1 MCNCIHVV
9 TVSLQISRDLQ
20 HRTLEQDHLIFTM
33 FHYFHLLG
41 TKPIDLYEIQRDV
54 SEIAGFM
61 AVHTTQAD
69 TIPQ

>member
-1 MCNCIHVV
+1 M
-9 TVSLQISRDLQ
+9 
-20 HRTLEQDHLIFTM
+20 
-33 FHYFHLLG
+33 
-41 TKPIDLYEIQRDV
+41 KPIDLYEIQRDV